1 MLRVILNGCLGRMG
15 QAVAA
20 LARERDD
27 VRIVAGV
34 DLSAAATAPK
44 TVPPAGPSP
53 ISPED
58 GTARGAEAAP
68 TARAGAFPV
77 YPSLDE
83 CAEAADVLIDF
94 TSPDSLRGLLQGA
107 VRRKLPV
114 VLATT
119 GFSEEDLAAIRRASE
134 KIPIFQSANMSLGIN
149 LISEL
154 IQQAAILL
162 GDQFDIEIIEK
173 HHSQKKDSPSGTA
186 LALAASI
193 NEALGHRKQFVYGRH
208 TRTEKRA
215 PQELGIHAIRAG
227 TIVGEHSVIFAG
239 KDEVVELSHVAYSRQ
254 IFAAGAL
261 RAALYLQGKSP
272 RLYTMRDMINEQ
284 STVTN
289 LATSS
294 EEALVTMHQI
304 QDDPHLIARIF
315 QELGEA
321 DVNVDMIS
329 QTAPENGTVNLSFTL
344 LRRDVAEAVRLLEGF
359 RQAHPRLTVD
369 VLRGIYKISVE
380 GAGMER
386 QSGVAAK
393 VFSVMAREG
402 ISIRTVTTSETKISY
417 CIDLADAERAVAA
430 IREAFQL

>member
-1 MLRVILNGCLGRMG
+1 
-15 QAVAA
+15 
-20 LARERDD
+20 
-27 VRIVAGV
+27 
-34 DLSAAATAPK
+34 
-44 TVPPAGPSP
+44 
-53 ISPED
+53 
-58 GTARGAEAAP
+58 
-68 TARAGAFPV
+68 
-77 YPSLDE
+77 
-83 CAEAADVLIDF
+83 
-94 TSPDSLRGLLQGA
+94 
-107 VRRKLPV
+107 
-114 VLATT
+114 
-119 GFSEEDLAAIRRASE
+119 
-134 KIPIFQSANMSLGIN
+134 MSLGIN

-154 IQQAAILL
+154 VQQAAILL

-173 HHSQKKDSPSGTA
+173 HHNQKKDSPSGTA

-193 NEALGHRKQFVYGRH
+193 NEALGQRKQYVYGRH
-208 TRTEKRA
+208 TRTEKRG

-239 KDEVVELSHVAYSRQ
+239 KDEVVELSHVAYSRA
-254 IFAAGAL
+254 IFVAGAL
-261 RAALYLQGKSP
+261 RAALYLQGKP
-272 RLYTMRDMINEQ
+272 ARLYTMRDMINEQ

-289 LATSS
+289 LTTSA

-304 QDDPHLIARIF
+304 QDDPRLIARIF

-321 DVNVDMIS
+321 DINVDMIS

-359 RQAHPRLTVD
+359 RQAHPRLAVD

-393 VFSVMAREG
+393 VFAVMAGEG

-430 IREAFQL
+430 IREAFGL